1 MIKHLEEN
9 KLILGFVGGGNMA
22 SSMIAGLIRNGFPA
36 EHIMVSTPSETTRER
51 LRATFAVTVMQD
63 NKALVE
69 KADIV
74 VLAVKPQVLI
84 SVVSEMA
91 VSLQKKST
99 LIVSVAAGIRT
110 ISISA
115 ILGDE
120 YPVAR
125 IMPNTPAMLGCA
137 VSGLFVNAHVKKD
150 QKTFIETIA
159 RAIGSVIWLENEAK
173 MDVATAISGGGPAY
187 FFMFM
192 EHMQKVGEDL
202 GLNAEDA
209 KLLVLQTALG
219 ASKMAFEHKGSLKEL
234 RENVTSPNGTTEA
247 ALKHFEKMNFETII
261 EKAIIAATK
270 RGEELSSE
278 FGK

>member
-1 MIKHLEEN
+1 
-9 KLILGFVGGGNMA
+9 
-22 SSMIAGLIRNGFPA
+22 
-36 EHIMVSTPSETTRER
+36 
-51 LRATFAVTVMQD
+51 
-63 NKALVE
+63 
-69 KADIV
+69 
-74 VLAVKPQVLI
+74 
-84 SVVSEMA
+84 
-91 VSLQKKST
+91 
-99 LIVSVAAGIRT
+99 
-110 ISISA
+110 
-115 ILGDE
+115 
-120 YPVAR
+120 
-125 IMPNTPAMLGCA
+125 
-137 VSGLFVNAHVKKD
+137 
-150 QKTFIETIA
+150 
-159 RAIGSVIWLENEAK
+159 VIWLENEAK
-173 MDVATAISGGGPAY
+173 MDVVTAISGGGPAY

>member
-1 MIKHLEEN
+1 
-9 KLILGFVGGGNMA
+9 MA

-173 MDVATAISGGGPAY
+173 MDVVTAISGGGPAY

>member
-9 KLILGFVGGGNMA
+9 KLILGFAGGGNMA

-173 MDVATAISGGGPAY
+173 MDVVTAISGGGPAY